1 MHRQTDSE
9 KRSGR
14 FIFQCPFVGEKKMST
29 VNTFLQWY
37 AELQDAVTDALNGPL
52 QDGLKHEI
60 HEQAKARVY
69 EAHDTG
75 KARGIIGEAQN
86 LAGDVEGFS
95 LHIRN
100 VTVQQGG
107 PAYQTETGFVEEGA
121 PEFRQPF
128 PREFMQPALEEYAYG
143 QAGDDLA
150 NALRARGFV
159 VE

>member
-1 MHRQTDSE
+1 
-9 KRSGR
+9 
-14 FIFQCPFVGEKKMST
+14 MST

-37 AELQDAVTDALNGPL
+37 AELQSAVQDALNGPL

-60 HEQAKARVY
+60 HEQAKTRVY

-75 KARGIIGEAQN
+75 KARGIIGAAQN

-107 PAYQTETGFVEEGA
+107 PAFQTETGFVEEGA
-121 PEFRQPF
+121 PNFHQPF
-128 PREFMQPALEEYAYG
+128 PRPFMDEALQEYTYNKAPE
-143 QAGDDLA
+143 DLA
-150 NALRARGFV
+150 SALRSKGFTV
-159 VE
+159 N